1 MAERDNRPP
10 RDGSPDEAPERA
22 AQPLVQRAI
31 NRSLSDRYASAA
43 GEVGRII
50 DATYRVFE
58 RTGTFDPRMR
68 EILAEAGLSTQAFY
82 RHFASKDELL
92 LVVLDDG
99 RHRLTE
105 HLRRRMAKVDPG
117 LPRVRAWIE
126 GVLAQATDTDA
137 SSRTRPF
144 VMNVFNLMAQYP
156 DELERSITLLLDLLR
171 EALQEAEAEGQ
182 LERTPTDGDARS
194 IYHLAFGPMENHVAF
209 GTKPSAT
216 EAAELTEFAFRA
228 IGAKTSS

>member
-1 MAERDNRPP
+1 
-10 RDGSPDEAPERA
+10 
-22 AQPLVQRAI
+22 VQRAI

-43 GEVGRII
+43 DEVGRII

-105 HLRRRMAKVDPG
+105 HLRRRMDKVEPG
-117 LPRVRAWIE
+117 LARVQAWIE
-126 GVLAQATDTDA
+126 GVLAQAADTAA
-137 SSRTRPF
+137 SARTRPF
-144 VMNVFNLMAQYP
+144 VMNVFHLMAQYP
-156 DELERSITLLLDLLR
+156 DECHRSITSLLDLLDDALR
-171 EALQEAEAEGQ
+171 EADDRGQ
-182 LERTPTDGDARS
+182 LERSPSAGDARS
-194 IYHLAFGPMENHVAF
+194 IYQLAFGPMEVHVVL
-209 GTKPSAT
+209 GTKPSPT
-216 EAAELTEFAFRA
+216 EVTEIVAFAFRA
-228 IGAKTSS
+228 IGARPPC